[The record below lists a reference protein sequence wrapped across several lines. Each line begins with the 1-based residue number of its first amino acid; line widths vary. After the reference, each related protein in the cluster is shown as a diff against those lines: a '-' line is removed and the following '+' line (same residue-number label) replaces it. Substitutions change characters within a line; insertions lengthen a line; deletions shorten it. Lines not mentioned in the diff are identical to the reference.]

1 MKVRRLNQLPL
12 LNKFEAW
19 SFRIFGRF
27 APYFLTK
34 VFTQLKVSLERGRV
48 RIFPETYV
56 SLMFFIALL
65 TVPVSI
71 IAGITALLYGILP
84 LLILVPLPLFVIAGF
99 IVVPMNNASDRSSSL
114 EREMPFAAAYI
125 SVMSSGGIAPYTS
138 FKRLTQVDL
147 MPATKKEARDI
158 IKDVEIFGVDP
169 LTALDNASK
178 KTPLDIFKD
187 FLGGY
192 ASTVIIGGDIGHFLE
207 RKAEDIFK
215 TRALRVKAAAER
227 LGMLLET
234 FIIVMVMMSLCF
246 YILFAVNGIQGG
258 AAASTDISQF
268 SGILMYTYIFT
279 PMLSMLFVY
288 LAHSMQ
294 PKTPLV
300 DMLPYKVF
308 AISSAIA
315 IVVFLMLTNFMGTT
329 QLPIFT
335 NLIAWGVDLPVALAV
350 GLFISAAPSAIVYM
364 KLAKARSSME
374 QGVTSFL
381 RDLTEVRKT
390 GLSPEKCITSLS
402 KRDYGTFTKELRKIS
417 SEISWGIPIK
427 NVMSDFLHRTRSW
440 MVQIVMFLLVET
452 IDVGGGTIPMIE
464 SLARFNNLT
473 QEVEKE
479 KKMSVRPYVFMP
491 YLASILLVA
500 TTIMMMGLT
509 TGIVVPGAETA
520 IKSDNSLMTTVFM
533 SSVIFNSFLIGIV
546 AGKISEESIG
556 AGFKHAAILVI
567 ISIVAAKLIPQF
579 VKLG

>member
-1 MKVRRLNQLPL
+1 
-12 LNKFEAW
+12 
-19 SFRIFGRF
+19 
-27 APYFLTK
+27 
-34 VFTQLKVSLERGRV
+34 
-48 RIFPETYV
+48 
-56 SLMFFIALL
+56 
-65 TVPVSI
+65 
-71 IAGITALLYGILP
+71 
-84 LLILVPLPLFVIAGF
+84 
-99 IVVPMNNASDRSSSL
+99 MNNASDRSSGL

-147 MPATKKEARDI
+147 MPAMSKEATDI

-169 LTALDNASK
+169 LSALDLAAK
-178 KTPLDIFKD
+178 RTPLDIFKE

-192 ASTVIIGGDIGHFLE
+192 ASTVIIGGDIGHYLE

-215 TRALRVKAAAER
+215 IRALRVKAAAER

-246 YILFAVNGIQGG
+246 YILFAVNGIQTGSNTS
-258 AAASTDISQF
+258 ADISQY
-268 SGILMYTYIFT
+268 SGILMYTYVFT
-279 PMLSMLFVY
+279 PMLSMLFIY

-300 DMLPYKVF
+300 DMRPYKVF
-308 AISSAIA
+308 GISGVIA
-315 IVVFLMLTNFMGTT
+315 IIVFLMLTNFMGMT
-329 QLPIFT
+329 QLPVFT
-335 NLIAWGVDLPVALAV
+335 TLQAWGVDLSIALAV
-350 GLFISAAPSAIVYM
+350 ALFISAAPAGIVHM
-364 KLAKARSSME
+364 RLTKTRNSME

-390 GLSPEKCITSLS
+390 GLSPEKCIESLS
-402 KRDYGTFTKELRKIS
+402 KRDYGTFTKELHKIS

-427 NVMSDFLHRTRSW
+427 KVMMDFLHRTRSW

-452 IDVGGGTIPMIE
+452 IDVGGGTIAMVE

-509 TGIVVPGAETA
+509 TGITVPGVDAVPT
-520 IKSDNSLMTTVFM
+520 DNSLMQIVFM
-533 SSVIFNSFLIGIV
+533 SSVIFNSYLIGIV
-546 AGKISEESIG
+546 AGKISEESVG
-556 AGFKHAAILVI
+556 AGFKHAAILVL
-567 ISIVAAKLIPQF
+567 ISIIAAKLIPQF
-579 VKLG
+579 VNLG